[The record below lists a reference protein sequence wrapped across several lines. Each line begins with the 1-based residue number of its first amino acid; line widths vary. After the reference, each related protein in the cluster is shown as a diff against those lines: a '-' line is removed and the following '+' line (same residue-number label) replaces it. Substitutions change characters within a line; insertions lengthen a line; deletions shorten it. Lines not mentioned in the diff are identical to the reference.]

1 MPAYIETFAWA
12 LPELQTP
19 WHGFGNSLEDYMTS
33 ETAIQAAGLDWQ
45 VKEKPLYFDGVNM
58 KSGLELDIE
67 PDWQKIES
75 HKALVRDR
83 DNRVL
88 SVMGSKYNVLQNFEA
103 FDFTDNLVAEG
114 ELKYVTAG
122 AVKDGQ
128 VVFMVAKIMS
138 DPLEIVPGDVADKY
152 VLLVNSHD
160 GSFSVT
166 VKFVATLV
174 VCWNTLVAAL
184 AEKRR
189 AMKIKHTRN
198 MKKRMEEGKKI
209 LGLAN
214 EKYERMKRLAQEM
227 ARIKMSKKEFN
238 DFAYKLVV
246 PGNRSEDDLTNAQE
260 RSLENLNYLFVS
272 GPGQEIEGRAGTVW
286 GAHNAVTA
294 WTSHVRETKH
304 ERIRYTLMG
313 QGDAINENAEKVLV
327 KQYQLAA

>member
-12 LPELQTP
+12 IPELKTP
-19 WHGFGNSLEDYMTS
+19 WHNQGVGLEDYMTS
-33 ETAIQAAGLDWQ
+33 REALTAADLNWR
-45 VKEKPLYFDGVNM
+45 VNKVPVHFDKAFAMSGIEVDPEWTKVNTH
-58 KSGLELDIE
+58 S
-67 PDWQKIES
+67 
-75 HKALVRDR
+75 ALVRDR
-83 DNRVL
+83 DGKVM
-88 SVMGSKYNVLQNFEA
+88 SVMGSKYNVLQNVEA
-103 FDFTDNLVAEG
+103 FDFTDNLVESG

-122 AVKDGQ
+122 SVKGGA

-138 DPLEIVPGDVADKY
+138 DPLEIVPGDVAEKY
-152 VLLVNSHD
+152 VLFVNSHD

-184 AEKRR
+184 AEKGKR
-189 AMKIKHTRN
+189 ALKIKHTRN
-198 MKKRMEEGKKI
+198 MRRRMEEGKRV

-214 EKYERMKRLAQEM
+214 SKYARMKELAQSM
-227 ARIKMSKKEFN
+227 ARISMKKSEFN
-238 DFAYKLVV
+238 NFALELIGVSGKD
-246 PGNRSEDDLTNAQE
+246 EADLTNAQG

-272 GPGQEIEGRAGTVW
+272 GPGQNIEGRAGTVW

-313 QGDAINENAEKVLV
+313 QGDKINEQAERLLV